1 MSIKKNEA
9 TRQRPAGDRFL
20 DSPALVVNLPSWLDQ
35 LMREESWKDSDRNAV
50 TVAKSDRITVTLIAL
65 HEGAMMGNKELERF
79 FMAEVL
85 AGNVQLELQ
94 GGEVRLE
101 KGDLIVLHPE
111 VRRNLFLILKESLH
125 NAIKYSG
132 TDKIDIDFSNENE
145 SFNLNIRDYGKG
157 MDGKT
162 KDDFSNGLRNMK
174 MRAEQIQSLFK
185 LITAPGKGV
194 QIAIEGKLY

>member
-1 MSIKKNEA
+1 MHSPKLSGIRYLVSGIWYNFFSDSPKNIMSIKKNEA

-111 VRRNLFLILKESLH
+111 VDHLIQANSNACILLTSMATEAQEGLEGEALF
-125 NAIKYSG
+125 
-132 TDKIDIDFSNENE
+132 
-145 SFNLNIRDYGKG
+145 
-157 MDGKT
+157 
-162 KDDFSNGLRNMK
+162 
-174 MRAEQIQSLFK
+174 
-185 LITAPGKGV
+185 P
-194 QIAIEGKLY
+194 